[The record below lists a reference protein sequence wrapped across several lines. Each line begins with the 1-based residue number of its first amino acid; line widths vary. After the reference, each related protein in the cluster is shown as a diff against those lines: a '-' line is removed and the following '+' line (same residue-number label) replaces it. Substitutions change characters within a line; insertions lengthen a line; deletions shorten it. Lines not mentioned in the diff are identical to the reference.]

1 MQKKHEFDAVVVG
14 SGPNGLAAAITI
26 ARAGYSVQL
35 IEAAERVGGG
45 MRSSELTI
53 PGFIHDICSA
63 IHPLGIA
70 SPFFR
75 SLNLAQYGLNWVN
88 PPTPLAHPM
97 DDGTV
102 TLLERTVEDTA
113 LNLGNDGK
121 RYRQIMKPLTEKW
134 EPLINDLLR
143 PLHMPR
149 HPLLLASFGRLAI
162 SSAEHI
168 AKSNFASQRSQALIA
183 GLAAHSILPLD
194 HRGSATTGL
203 LLAGA
208 AHTVGWPVAS
218 GGSQAIAVALAA
230 CLTRLGG
237 KIQTGRKIASFKEL
251 PSARVSLLDVT
262 PRQFAEIMGDQLMGS
277 YREKLAHYR
286 YGPGVFKMDW
296 ALDRPIP
303 WHNPECLK
311 SATVHL
317 GGTFEEI
324 TAAESTVW
332 CGQIPEKPLV
342 ILAQQSLFDT
352 SRAPAGKQIAW
363 AYCHVP
369 NSSTYDMSERI
380 EAQVERFAPG
390 FKDVIL
396 ERHIMNTLDMETYN
410 QNYVGG
416 DISGGIQNP
425 FRLLL
430 RPWNRWKAYT
440 TPVSGV
446 YICSSSMPPG
456 GGVHGMCGY
465 HAAQRALHEVFH

>member
-121 RYRQIMKPLTEKW
+121 RYRQIMKPITEKW

-251 PSARVSLLDVT
+251 PSAMVTLLDVT

-324 TAAESTVW
+324 AVAESTVW
-332 CGQIPEKPLV
+332 CGQIPEN
-342 ILAQQSLFDT
+342 
-352 SRAPAGKQIAW
+352 
-363 AYCHVP
+363 VP

-416 DISGGIQNP
+416 DIAGGIQSP

-430 RPWNRWKAYT
+430 RPWGRWKAYT
-440 TPVSGV
+440 TSVSGV

-465 HAAQRALHEVFH
+465 HAAQRALHEVLY